1 MVEFLLL
8 ISVKDKGYSLKDKY
22 AHEQQKMLL
31 RLLVITHRERRGCLS
46 KPPFQ
51 IQCEIFFIKQNLNTS
66 CLLPM
71 YM

>member
-1 MVEFLLL
+1 MVEFPVL

-22 AHEQQKMLL
+22 IHEEQKMLL
-31 RLLVITHRERRGCLS
+31 GLLVITHTGRRGRLS

-66 CLLPM
+66 CLLLI